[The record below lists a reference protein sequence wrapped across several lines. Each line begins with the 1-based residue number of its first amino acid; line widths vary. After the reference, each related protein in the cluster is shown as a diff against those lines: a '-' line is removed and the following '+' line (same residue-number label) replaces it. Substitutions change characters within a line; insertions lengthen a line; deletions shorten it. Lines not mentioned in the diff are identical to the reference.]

1 MDPNYVLT
9 AGEMSLSSAKGRSK
23 FDWTAALN
31 SVLDSSGVESTG
43 SQHLTRWPLFNVLV
57 WEPKV

>member
-9 AGEMSLSSAKGRSK
+9 AGEMSLSSAKGCSK

-31 SVLDSSGVESTG
+31 SVLDSSGVESAG
-43 SQHLTRWPLFNVLV
+43 SQHLTR
-57 WEPKV
+57 